1 MWTRDIQG
9 KKRAWGVLVVIAVF
23 GFIAVGALFAQG
35 PAAPFPTYG
44 AGAIQVRLYTDYFC
58 PPCRAM
64 EPPVEPVLRDLLKR
78 KIITL
83 TLVDTP
89 FNRYSPLYARYF
101 LYALKKEKNNLEHA
115 LKVRNILFEA
125 ATNTQATTKEQ
136 LEQIFKNKGIS
147 YAVFDPKPALNR
159 YNVLI
164 TEDNIRSTPTC
175 VIIRGGKKEAFGGGQ
190 DILKALK
197 HLQ

>member
-1 MWTRDIQG
+1 MKG
-9 KKRAWGVLVVIAVF
+9 AWGVLVVIAVF
-23 GFIAVGALFAQG
+23 GFISVSPLFAQS

-64 EPPVEPVLRDLLKR
+64 EPSVEPVLRDLLKR

-83 TLVDTP
+83 TMVDVP
-89 FNRYSPLYARYF
+89 FRRYSPLYAQYF
-101 LYALKKEKNNLEHA
+101 LYALKIKNGLERA

-125 ATNTQATTKEQ
+125 AANTQATTKEQ
-136 LEQIFKNKGIS
+136 LEEIFKSKGIS
-147 YAVFDPKPALNR
+147 YALFEPKPVFNR
-159 YNVLI
+159 YNILI
-164 TEDNIRSTPTC
+164 KEDNILSTPTC
-175 VIIRGGKKEAFGGGQ
+175 VIIRGGKKETFVGGQ
-190 DILKALK
+190 DILNALN